1 MRAKETKEVEKDLVS
16 RHSLPCSGINGTR
29 AIKTIFHL
37 FSMISLFSLGPWY
50 VGMNTI
56 HKIYIGELRGFDSE
70 TNDLF
75 L

>member
-1 MRAKETKEVEKDLVS
+1 
-16 RHSLPCSGINGTR
+16 
-29 AIKTIFHL
+29 
-37 FSMISLFSLGPWY
+37 MISDQEILSLQSGRYGMLVWY

>member
-1 MRAKETKEVEKDLVS
+1 MSSDQEEVQ
-16 RHSLPCSGINGTR
+16 SGWYG
-29 AIKTIFHL
+29 
-37 FSMISLFSLGPWY
+37 MLG
-50 VGMNTI
+50 VAMNTI

>member
-1 MRAKETKEVEKDLVS
+1 MIHLQRCTVS
-16 RHSLPCSGINGTR
+16 VHGIYKTSG
-29 AIKTIFHL
+29 L
-37 FSMISLFSLGPWY
+37 EEISDISDVISDTEWVVWY

>member
-1 MRAKETKEVEKDLVS
+1 MEIFDISDQEIQSGRYGMLVCWYVGM
-16 RHSLPCSGINGTR
+16 LVC
-29 AIKTIFHL
+29 
-37 FSMISLFSLGPWY
+37 WY